1 MLLNNS
7 FNFRKILSKFQI
19 KTILLLSAICFL
31 TVSCLCGLIL
41 NWFGIFK
48 SSCTRKSSFFSS
60 KIFFCFSASVIAF
73 ACKSWHLSPKISSF
87 EMYSSELWPI
97 CRFWLF
103 LTTFV
108 LLVLERSVLMPE
120 QS

>member
-1 MLLNNS
+1 MYVRYVFKERIE
-7 FNFRKILSKFQI
+7 FNLK
-19 KTILLLSAICFL
+19 KTLAYPFL
-31 TVSCLCGLIL
+31 RVHVRE
-41 NWFGIFK
+41 N
-48 SSCTRKSSFFSS
+48 RVFFSS